1 MAVSNTSFD
10 VSNFPATQAVSGT
23 VAFSNTVIDTHMYA
37 NSSGNN
43 DIKVHCDN
51 QGYLLTGIVDASENR
66 VTTSAVNGSR
76 ALDVKVLNGA
86 STTPF
91 YTNTLDGAG
100 TAITSTTNSTKQGL
114 DTNICN
120 LSTNP
125 VQTRTLTSSDVVSSN
140 VRSGSGTAIT
150 STVVST
156 KTGLDCNI
164 INTAAIPV
172 SGTFYQATQPVSLTY
187 SSTAPL
193 YCTPGVEVGS
203 NTNTGW
209 NNSSLTATSVSTAI
223 DIQWA
228 RTVSVLC
235 RASGAGTLVIQLSV
249 DNTNWYSTA
258 TTITLSGTS
267 DTVVNYNDIG
277 ARYIR
282 LKSNSI
288 VAGVYATICA
298 K

>member
-1 MAVSNTSFD
+1 
-10 VSNFPATQAVSGT
+10 
-23 VAFSNTVIDTHMYA
+23 
-37 NSSGNN
+37 
-43 DIKVHCDN
+43 
-51 QGYLLTGIVDASENR
+51 
-66 VTTSAVNGSR
+66 
-76 ALDVKVLNGA
+76 
-86 STTPF
+86 
-91 YTNTLDGAG
+91 
-100 TAITSTTNSTKQGL
+100 L

-125 VQTRTLTSSDVVSSN
+125 VQTRTLTTSDVVSSN

-172 SGTFYQATQPVSLTY
+172 SGTFYQTTQPVSLTY
-187 SSTAPL
+187 SSSAPL
-193 YCTPGVEVGS
+193 YCTPGVDVGT

-209 NNSSLTATSVSTAI
+209 SNSSLTATSVSTAI

-235 RASGAGTLVIQLSV
+235 RATGAGTLVIQLSV
-249 DNTNWYSTA
+249 DNTNWYTTA
-258 TTITLSGTS
+258 TTIVLTGTA
-267 DTVVNYNDIG
+267 DTVVNYNDVG